1 MKKEKILMTAFF
13 TAFLALFGA
22 APGAAPDASAADT
35 SVYDFSPK
43 TIDGQPKP
51 LSDYRGKALLIV
63 NTASRCGFTPQY
75 KGLEELYDK
84 YRARGF
90 EVLAFPSNDFLG
102 QEPGSDEEIK
112 QFCLLNYSV
121 GFPLFSKI
129 KVKGGGMDPL
139 YKYLTKESPFPGDI
153 TWNFNKFLVAPDGRV
168 VGRYGSKTD
177 PKSPELVRELEAV
190 LPA

>member
-1 MKKEKILMTAFF
+1 MKAEK
-13 TAFLALFGA
+13 
-22 APGAAPDASAADT
+22 
-35 SVYDFSPK
+35 SVHDFSPK
-43 TIDGQPKP
+43 TIDGQEKP

-75 KGLEELYDK
+75 KGLEELYDQ
-84 YRARGF
+84 YRVRGF

-112 QFCLLNYSV
+112 QFCLTKYSV

-129 KVKGGGMDPL
+129 SVKGGGIHPL

-168 VGRYGSKTD
+168 VARYGSKTD
-177 PKSPELVRELEAV
+177 PKSAELVQQLEAI